1 MLVSTIYITG
11 EKDMKE
17 TSPSQK
23 RVQFNVVITPQLK
36 ELIEMLAK
44 RKKITNSEL
53 LRQMVFDWINK

>member
-1 MLVSTIYITG
+1 
-11 EKDMKE
+11 MKE
-17 TSPSQK
+17 TSHSQN